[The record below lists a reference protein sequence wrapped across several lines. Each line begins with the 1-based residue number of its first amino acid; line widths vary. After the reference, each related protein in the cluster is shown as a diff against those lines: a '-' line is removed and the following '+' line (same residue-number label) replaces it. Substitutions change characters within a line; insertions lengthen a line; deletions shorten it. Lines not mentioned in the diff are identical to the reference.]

1 MPSSF
6 MLSMD
11 HPYVLPEIERV
22 PSGLLPFEGLHGH
35 PHKLV
40 IKASK
45 ELILTALQRREFFL
59 YLAPVEISGISSY
72 SIFSAFFDDPDE
84 PLFIFTP
91 IVEDASLAKGIFR
104 VIQSENFEIFFFD
117 QLNRERLGFTATS
130 AIPNSASNL
139 ISSVKNFAP
148 MSQIREI
155 HSQCYNWFSNRNEG
169 DDKAAIKIKLQEE
182 LFPTDA
188 MLVDLRNDDVSRPI
202 HVSSLERHTN
212 PGDMQEL
219 EISECLQRIIGDGQ
233 IFIGPLRID
242 TDRELAD
249 VVAVTEK
256 SVFII
261 QAKDI
266 ENNERSIDASIQRK
280 ISKSIKKVK
289 EGMAQLRGAIKF
301 SQRDRYLVIRNRET
315 SRVSRVDLRSR
326 TVYGIVIVTELFD
339 YEYGDY
345 TKLSLQAGQDLGT
358 ACVPMSFSQL
368 AEYTF
373 ELPEEGRFVD
383 ALCTIYWQ
391 GILNGSFPKLRF
403 NFPADAGD

>member
-1 MPSSF
+1 MSSSF

-11 HPYVLPEIERV
+11 HPYVLSEIERV

-45 ELILTALQRREFFL
+45 ELILTALQRREFFM
-59 YLAPVEISGISSY
+59 YLAPVEVSGISSF

-91 IVEDASLAKGIFR
+91 FVEDAKLAEDVFR
-104 VIQSENFEIFFFD
+104 IIQSENFEVFFFD
-117 QLNRERLGFTATS
+117 QLNRERLGFTASSTIPISTS
-130 AIPNSASNL
+130 NR
-139 ISSVKNFAP
+139 ISSVQSFVP
-148 MSQIREI
+148 MSQLREV
-155 HSQCYNWFSNRNEG
+155 HSQCYNWFSTRNEG

-188 MLVDLRNDDVSRPI
+188 MMLDLRNDGASGPI

-219 EISECLQRIIGDGQ
+219 EISECLQRIIGDGE
-233 IFIGPLRID
+233 ISIGPLRID

-256 SVFII
+256 SVFIV

-266 ENNERSIDASIQRK
+266 ENTKRSIDANIQRK

-289 EGMAQLRGAIKF
+289 EGMVQLKGAIKF
-301 SQRDRYLVIRNRET
+301 SQRDRYLVIKDKET
-315 SRVSRVDLRSR
+315 SEVSKIDLHGR
-326 TVYGIVIVTELFD
+326 TIYGLVIVTELFD

-345 TKLSLQAGQDLGT
+345 TKLSLRVGQDLGVS
-358 ACVPMSFSQL
+358 CVPMSFPQL

-373 ELPEEGRFVD
+373 ELPEEGRFID

-403 NFPADAGD
+403 NYPADDGG